1 MTRTRQP
8 DLALPEP
15 PVVGPDPWPLADR
28 SDRDSQ
34 IPPWP
39 KSARSYERTIPTPAR
54 HPCAREH
61 ATGFGPNFLER
72 RGAARSETTR
82 FTDFPATFDPDVG
95 PARVSA
101 NESPPERGVETCLGP
116 SWSPRVPRLLRICG
130 VPYRPNFRCQ
140 LIFSNSLT
148 HKAIS
153 PSICRQTSCK
163 TIAAGTL
170 ACSGEHANVSAE
182 MHST

>member
-8 DLALPEP
+8 DLAPPEP

-39 KSARSYERTIPTPAR
+39 KSARSYERTIPTPVR

-61 ATGFGPNFLER
+61 TIGFGPTFLER
-72 RGAARSETTR
+72 RDTAHSETTG
-82 FTDFPATFDPDVG
+82 FTDFPATFDPDLG
-95 PARVSA
+95 PAQVSA
-101 NESPPERGVETCLGP
+101 NESPSERGGGTCLGP

-130 VPYRPNFRCQ
+130 VPYRPNSRCQ

-148 HKAIS
+148 RNAIS
-153 PSICRQTSCK
+153 PSIYREKTCK
-163 TIAAGTL
+163 TMTAGRL
-170 ACSGEHANVSAE
+170 DYSGEHANVSAD
-182 MHST
+182 MQSA